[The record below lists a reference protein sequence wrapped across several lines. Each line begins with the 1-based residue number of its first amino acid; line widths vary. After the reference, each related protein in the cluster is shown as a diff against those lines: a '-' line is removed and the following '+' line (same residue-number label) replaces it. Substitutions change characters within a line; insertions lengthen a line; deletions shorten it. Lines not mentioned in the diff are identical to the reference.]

1 MGRIVR
7 IIALAFA
14 ALFIVPVGYTYGTAR
29 TITIEVTEKDRMLTG
44 GDKLD
49 SYWLV
54 FTKDHDVLQNSD
66 SWFWLKFNSSSIHGR
81 LERGKTYTVR
91 VYGWRIGFFSMYPNI
106 VSIIN

>member
-1 MGRIVR
+1 MRRIAL

-14 ALFIVPVGYTYGTAR
+14 AIFIVPIAYTYGTAR
-29 TITIEVTEKDRMLTG
+29 TITIEVTEKERITTS
-44 GDKLD
+44 GDGVE

-54 FTKDHDVLQNSD
+54 FTKDHDVLQNTD
-66 SWFWLKFNSSSIHGR
+66 SWLWLKFNSSSIQGR

-106 VSIIN
+106 VSIIE